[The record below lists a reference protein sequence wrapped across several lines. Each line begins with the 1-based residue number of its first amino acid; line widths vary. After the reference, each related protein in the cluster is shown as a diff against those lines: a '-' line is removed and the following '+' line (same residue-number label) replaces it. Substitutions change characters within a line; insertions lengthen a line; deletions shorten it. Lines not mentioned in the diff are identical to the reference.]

1 MAELRLHFANSK
13 SGRPPWFVVELSDRD
28 DYARA
33 ERILQAAVLQI
44 NDRVAGLYAGQ
55 AAPENVSELEKP
67 NYG

>member
-1 MAELRLHFANSK
+1 MNRYDRAFT
-13 SGRPPWFVVELSDRD
+13 VELSDRD

-33 ERILQAAVLQI
+33 ERILAAAVLQI

-55 AAPENVSELEKP
+55 AAPENVSELERP